1 MGHCIL
7 GLGCDLVEVARF
19 EALLDPSAFLQ
30 SPIVLRVL
38 TEAEREE
45 FVRRYEKS
53 SKRGLLYLCTR
64 FAAKE
69 AFSKALGTGIGQF
82 FSFQDVSVLNDE
94 LGRPMLKYS
103 ERFDSWMR
111 ERRAS
116 AQVSVSDEQSYALAT
131 VIVYV
136 SE

>member
-1 MGHCIL
+1 MGHRIL

-19 EALLDPSAFLQ
+19 EALLNDLAFAQ
-30 SPIVLRVL
+30 SPIVQRVL
-38 TEAEREE
+38 TEPEQEE

-53 SKRGLLYLCTR
+53 AKRGLLYLCTR

-94 LGRPMLKYS
+94 LGRPVLTYS
-103 ERFDSWMR
+103 ERFEGWMR
-111 ERRAS
+111 EQRAS
-116 AQVSVSDEQSYALAT
+116 AQVSVSDERLYALAT